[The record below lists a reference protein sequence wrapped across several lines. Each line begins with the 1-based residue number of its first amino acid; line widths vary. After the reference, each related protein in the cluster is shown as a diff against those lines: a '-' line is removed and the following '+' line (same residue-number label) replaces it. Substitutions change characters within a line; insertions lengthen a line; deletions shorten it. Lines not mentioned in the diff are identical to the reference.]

1 MDISVRKTESLA
13 PCPPHPACPGCHLR
27 GLCIYPQP
35 SPVSA
40 ETGNCHQLSHII
52 GPGPTFSEWQDDCA
66 SPSCFDQLVPRSL
79 PLCICPSPH
88 CLPPWCSELA
98 SPRETLLSQLP
109 TSPALVFQITCS
121 IIFCSPLAS
130 SGTWLFT
137 EATSSHYARHLSRC
151 ICIVSSWVLLK
162 ILLDA
167 PSQNHTSFSH
177 RSIFSLPFWSYAST
191 CTRCMPLGKPLTS

>member
-1 MDISVRKTESLA
+1 MIV
-13 PCPPHPACPGCHLR
+13 
-27 GLCIYPQP
+27 
-35 SPVSA
+35 
-40 ETGNCHQLSHII
+40 
-52 GPGPTFSEWQDDCA
+52 
-66 SPSCFDQLVPRSL
+66 L
-79 PLCICPSPH
+79 PLPVLISWYPEVSHSAICPSPH

-109 TSPALVFQITCS
+109 TSLALVFQISCS

-151 ICIVSSWVLLK
+151 VCIVSSWVLLK

-191 CTRCMPLGKPLTS
+191 CTRCVPLGKPLTSRVAPSSSIKWE